1 MLFTPK
7 ILEIIKI
14 AENLPTFYCF
24 SLINIKKNICIEI
37 SNIYYFLLIIIS
49 YIFLINIII

>member
-14 AENLPTFYCF
+14 AENLPTFYSF